1 MKIGMRSWIAGLMMF
16 LGTMGTGWSQVQQS
30 LSISLT
36 VYNETNDTIRAVRVT
51 TRDIIRNF
59 VGTNVPGGKLWLV
72 MPTDP
77 SPNTRA
83 NDNIGAFMRITGNGG
98 LVFDTT
104 TSDFNLYQHSSS
116 AAGNSIRAWDQFSFD
131 FGGFAAEVYGTA
143 TWTRSSRGPGGQ
155 GSFHCTVSGTANVG
169 NGAFP
174 CTGAIS
180 GGSVR
185 IAD

>member
-1 MKIGMRSWIAGLMMF
+1 MKRGMQKLIAGLLVVAGMAVTAH
-16 LGTMGTGWSQVQQS
+16 GQVQQS

-36 VYNETNDTIRAVRVT
+36 IYNETNGIVRAVHLST
-51 TRDIIRNF
+51 KDIIRYY

-72 MPTDP
+72 MPSDP
-77 SPNTRA
+77 SPNPGA

-98 LVFDTT
+98 LVFDTST
-104 TSDFNLYQHSSS
+104 AYFNVYQHSSS
-116 AAGNSIRAWDQFSFD
+116 EAGSRITAWNQFSFD

-143 TWTRSSRGPGGQ
+143 TWSRGSKSAGGQ
-155 GSFHCTVSGTANVG
+155 GSFHCTVSGVANVG

-174 CTGAIS
+174 CTGS
-180 GGSVR
+180 VGGGAPR